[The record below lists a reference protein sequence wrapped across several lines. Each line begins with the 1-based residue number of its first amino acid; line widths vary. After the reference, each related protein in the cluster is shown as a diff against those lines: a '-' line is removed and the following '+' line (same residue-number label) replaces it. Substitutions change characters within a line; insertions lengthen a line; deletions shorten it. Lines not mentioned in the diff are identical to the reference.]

1 MSSWLSSN
9 LTGSLSSISNL
20 TGQISSFTREILTEG
35 ADEVSGKIS
44 WMSSFRVRFACFT
57 VNYSRFKGQAF
68 NFVVLS
74 YISADCQICV
84 NNVRC
89 NKIISCTCAL
99 ICKGHMIMTMK
110 LKYVPYLCH
119 NRPFCGAACCT
130 SSDKWTW
137 SNPANAKGRGK
148 VCVKLNLNYVVF
160 NISVTVTFYKLCIND
175 IKLIGLDFEK
185 FDIWTCVLKK
195 FESCWFLKSWFLF
208 ASCKLLY
215 NNIIL

>member
-89 NKIISCTCAL
+89 NKIISCTCAP
-99 ICKGHMIMTMK
+99 ICKCHMIMTMK
-110 LKYVPYLCH
+110 LKY
-119 NRPFCGAACCT
+119 RI
-130 SSDKWTW
+130 
-137 SNPANAKGRGK
+137 
-148 VCVKLNLNYVVF
+148 CVTTDPSAELHVAQAR
-160 NISVTVTFYKLCIND
+160 INELEA
-175 IKLIGLDFEK
+175 ILLTQKAE
-185 FDIWTCVLKK
+185 VR
-195 FESCWFLKSWFLF
+195 F
-208 ASCKLLY
+208 A
-215 NNIIL
+215 